1 LSPDQILELDTR
13 EAAER
18 AVIGKSAQL
27 HLSLFPEE
35 YDFYYDSGSDSK
47 DRNRGINPMSQ
58 EYISRTNARRLELG
72 FGAFSVVD
80 MPIPNPTVGW
90 SHNHNTTTLA
100 WVIGMVRG
108 GKEDQL
114 VKIIQ
119 GRQAVDDIRA
129 DVT

>member
-1 LSPDQILELDTR
+1 LSPDQTLELDTR

-35 YDFYYDSGSDSK
+35 YDFYYDSVSDSK
-47 DRNRGINPMSQ
+47 DRKRGINPMSQ
-58 EYISRTNARRLELG
+58 EYISRTNARREELG
-72 FGAFSVVD
+72 FDAFSVVD
-80 MPIPNPTVGW
+80 MPVPNPTVGW

-100 WVIGMVRG
+100 WVIGLVRG